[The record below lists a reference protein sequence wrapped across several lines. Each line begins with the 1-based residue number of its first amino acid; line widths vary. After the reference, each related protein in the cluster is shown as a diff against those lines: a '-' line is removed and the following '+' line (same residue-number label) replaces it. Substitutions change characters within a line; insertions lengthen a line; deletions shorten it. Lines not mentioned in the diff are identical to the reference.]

1 VSVNFKS
8 GELQNLS
15 TRLSHARKIMIL
27 NDKNSS
33 QPEIKECLDRKWTK
47 YFKNKMLKL
56 GLDAYQSPTHT
67 NRLHHNLRELL
78 SILGNRHDS
87 SSLSIKA
94 IRSKQAQK
102 P

>member
-1 VSVNFKS
+1 VQSLVSVNFKS

-47 YFKNKMLKL
+47 
-56 GLDAYQSPTHT
+56 
-67 NRLHHNLRELL
+67 
-78 SILGNRHDS
+78 
-87 SSLSIKA
+87 
-94 IRSKQAQK
+94 
-102 P
+102 

>member
-1 VSVNFKS
+1 
-8 GELQNLS
+8 
-15 TRLSHARKIMIL
+15 
-27 NDKNSS
+27 
-33 QPEIKECLDRKWTK
+33 
-47 YFKNKMLKL
+47 
-56 GLDAYQSPTHT
+56 
-67 NRLHHNLRELL
+67 LHHNLRELL